1 MNHIGYMSNLY
12 FHAVA
17 YAQIDWHD
25 FVVVETVLFNE
36 ADDQADLPAPTS
48 LSDLQ
53 SASLEQ
59 KAMMSLAPHNMRIEE
74 AMPTEEDTYYNNTNP
89 YATQQ
94 QPPPMMHPPSI
105 HAYQPLPPP
114 IDNHPTAMDISPPT
128 QPPTRAEDDD
138 EESQQ
143 IRERTEAR
151 ARARQAQVEA
161 KGGPGAIKIRNDY
174 VPRAAAQ
181 AANRRGVQMALCP
194 NCKQQIAVNELEEHM
209 RSTFHIQTPTSFFS
223 PKN

>member
-1 MNHIGYMSNLY
+1 M
-12 FHAVA
+12 A

-36 ADDQADLPAPTS
+36 ADEQTDLPAPTS

-74 AMPTEEDTYYNNTNP
+74 AMPTEEEDTTYNNNHP
-89 YATQQ
+89 YAIQPPPA
-94 QPPPMMHPPSI
+94 PPPMM
-105 HAYQPLPPP
+105 QPPPP
-114 IDNHPTAMDISPPT
+114 IQAYQHIPPPPIETTNNAMDISPPS
-128 QPPTRAEDDD
+128 QPAPREEED
-138 EESQQ
+138 EETQQ
-143 IRERTEAR
+143 IRERSEAR
-151 ARARQAQVEA
+151 ARARQAQAEA
-161 KGGPGAIKIRNDY
+161 KGSTGPIKIRNDY

-194 NCKQQIAVNELEEHM
+194 NCKQQIAVSELEEHM
-209 RSTFHIQTPTSFFS
+209 RST
-223 PKN
+223 

>member
-1 MNHIGYMSNLY
+1 M
-12 FHAVA
+12 V

-25 FVVVETVLFNE
+25 FVVVETVLFTE
-36 ADDQADLPAPTS
+36 ADEQTELPAPTS

-74 AMPTEEDTYYNNTNP
+74 AMPTDDQSYYNAYRQIPSLPMAPPVQPLLPPTPDDVQMVMDAPTDAITVNAGAGGPAADEED
-89 YATQQ
+89 
-94 QPPPMMHPPSI
+94 
-105 HAYQPLPPP
+105 
-114 IDNHPTAMDISPPT
+114 
-128 QPPTRAEDDD
+128 
-138 EESQQ
+138 EEAQR

-151 ARARQAQVEA
+151 ARARQAQAEA
-161 KGGPGAIKIRNDY
+161 KGGTGPMKIRSDY

-194 NCKQQIAVNELEEHM
+194 NCKQQIPFNELDEHM
-209 RSTFHIQTPTSFFS
+209 RSMSIS
-223 PKN
+223 